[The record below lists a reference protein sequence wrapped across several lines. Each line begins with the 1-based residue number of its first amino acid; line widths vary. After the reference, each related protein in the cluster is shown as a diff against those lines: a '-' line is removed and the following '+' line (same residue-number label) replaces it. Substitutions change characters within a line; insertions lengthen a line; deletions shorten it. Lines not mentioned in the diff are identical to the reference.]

1 MANLHLALT
10 DTLAKKARPEA
21 REYAL
26 HDTRQP
32 GLILRVQPC
41 GARSWIVR
49 ARSNGRQVR
58 HALGTFP
65 ETSVKAARQIANAL
79 LAAAATAPPSP
90 STAPLFEVFQAEHD
104 RRCMSRL
111 KPEGLRT
118 YRSYMRCH
126 LLPAFAG
133 KRLDAIT
140 RTDVICWF
148 ERYSADRP
156 GGANRALGILGQM
169 LNDAKAWGH
178 LPEGWRNPV
187 SGVRMNRRR
196 QVGTFLSEE
205 QMGRLGA
212 AMDARSVQ
220 GCTASALLRFLTLTG
235 CRVSEAVQLEWR
247 DVLRDRL
254 SLRDSKTGPRD
265 MPLGMPVRRF
275 LNAYRASLP
284 RSSRVTSAPVFPL
297 PGGQCYE
304 AVRVVWTKIRKSA
317 ELPATL
323 RIHDLRHS
331 FASHAVMSGE
341 TLFCTSR
348 LLGHSKVQMTA
359 RYAHLADSTMT
370 DCVEEIATFI
380 TSPISQRHRSGTSRE
395 KVKPTESGPTLLT
408 QAIAEP
414 GEAILHS
421 TRSRTMT

>member
-1 MANLHLALT
+1 MANLYLALT

-49 ARSNGRQVR
+49 TRTNGRQVR

-65 ETSVKAARQIANAL
+65 ETPVKAARQIANAL
-79 LAAAATAPPSP
+79 LAATAKAPPPP

-126 LLPAFAG
+126 LRPAFAG

-212 AMDARSVQ
+212 ALDARSVQ

-254 SLRDSKTGPRD
+254 SLRDSKTGARD
-265 MPLGMPVRRF
+265 IPLGMPVRRF
-275 LNAYRASLP
+275 LNGHRASLP
-284 RSSRVTSAPVFPL
+284 HSSRVASAPVFPL

-304 AVRVVWTKIRKSA
+304 AVRVVWAQVRKA
-317 ELPATL
+317 ADLPASL

-359 RYAHLADSTMT
+359 RYAHLANAALVDAI
-370 DCVEEIATFI
+370 EHLGA
-380 TSPISQRHRSGTSRE
+380 
-395 KVKPTESGPTLLT
+395 LLT
-408 QAIAEP
+408 REGNQ
-414 GEAILHS
+414 LTTTS
-421 TRSRTMT
+421 QSRR